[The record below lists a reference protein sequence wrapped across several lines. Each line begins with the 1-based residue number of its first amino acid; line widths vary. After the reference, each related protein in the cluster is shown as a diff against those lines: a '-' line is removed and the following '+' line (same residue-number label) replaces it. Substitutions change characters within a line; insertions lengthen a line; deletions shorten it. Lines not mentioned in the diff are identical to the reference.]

1 MKKDSLKTNFIFQ
14 ALYQTIILVIPLV
27 ISPYLTRV
35 LGAEKLGIYTY
46 SNSIAFYFLL
56 ICNLGILMHGQ
67 RLIVSRRDDDVKLR
81 KAFWSLFSLH
91 TAVSFFSLILYV
103 AYCFLFVKSNRSIYL
118 IQIFYVVSA
127 LVDITWLFYGLE
139 NFKSIVFKNIFV
151 KVIDLILI
159 FVFVKTKDD
168 LWVYT
173 LIVSCSLFAGQAIM
187 IPQAIR
193 LVKPIKFSF
202 VDIKEHVKPLL
213 VLFVSVIASTLYT
226 VFDKTLLGI
235 LSPTI
240 DDVAFY
246 EYSNRITQ
254 VPRSILAVVV
264 TVMFP
269 RACAYVESNDIDSL
283 KKIIRLST
291 ILVSLF
297 GSAFMFGLMAISDK
311 LSIVYYGN
319 EFSVC
324 GKIIRMMSPLIWIIY
339 ISEIL
344 RNEYLVPV
352 GKDFIYVLGTIISA
366 LVNIS
371 LSSILIPYLGING
384 AIIGSVSAELF
395 GWMYTLFVTR
405 KIYSFFSL
413 LRDSVPFLLLGLT
426 MGTGIYFMDKNTP
439 QSVLWLILEILAGGV
454 YYLVLMIPIIYF
466 FYRDIWKAFVQII
479 SARFKRGKRDG
490 KN

>member
-1 MKKDSLKTNFIFQ
+1 
-14 ALYQTIILVIPLV
+14 
-27 ISPYLTRV
+27 V
-35 LGAEKLGIYTY
+35 L
-46 SNSIAFYFLL
+46 
-56 ICNLGILMHGQ
+56 
-67 RLIVSRRDDDVKLR
+67 
-81 KAFWSLFSLH
+81 
-91 TAVSFFSLILYV
+91 
-103 AYCFLFVKSNRSIYL
+103 
-118 IQIFYVVSA
+118 SA

-151 KVIDLILI
+151 KIIELVLI

-168 LWVYT
+168 LWIYT
-173 LIVSCSLFAGQAIM
+173 LIVSCALFAGQALM

-202 VDIKEHVKPLL
+202 ADIKEHVKPLL
-213 VLFVSVIASTLYT
+213 VLFISVIAATLYT

-254 VPRSILAVVV
+254 VPRSILAVVI

-269 RACAYVESNDIDSL
+269 RACAYVESNDFDSL

-311 LSIVYYGN
+311 LSIVYYGD

-324 GKIIRMMSPLIWIIY
+324 GKVIMMMSPLIWIVY
-339 ISEIL
+339 IGEIL
-344 RNEYLVPV
+344 RSEYLVPA
-352 GKDFIYVLGTIISA
+352 GKDFIYVLGIIISA
-366 LVNIS
+366 VINIS

-384 AIIGSVSAELF
+384 AIIGSVSAEVF
-395 GWMYTLFVTR
+395 GLMYALFVTR
-405 KIYSFFSL
+405 KIYSFLGL
-413 LRDSVPFLLLGLT
+413 LRDSVPFLLVGLT
-426 MGTGIYFMDKNTP
+426 MGAGIYFMDRNTP
-439 QSVLWLILEILAGGV
+439 QSALWLILEILVGGV
-454 YYLVLMIPIIYF
+454 YYLLLMVPIIYF
-466 FYRDIWKAFVQII
+466 FYRDIWIAFVQKI
-479 SARFKRGKRDG
+479 SAHFKKGKKDE